1 MVKNYEGMLTGEGL
15 KFGLV
20 VSRFNEMIS
29 KKLLDGAMDAL
40 RRQGV
45 KEEDIEIAW
54 VPGSYETPVV
64 ALKMAEANKYEAI
77 ICLGAVLRG
86 ATPHFDYV
94 ASVVTKGIAKV
105 ALNTGL
111 PVING
116 VITADNLEQAI
127 ERAGAKRGNKGFD
140 AALSAIEMANLMRKM
155 GQ

>member
-105 ALNTGL
+105 ALKTGI

-155 GQ
+155 G

>member
-29 KKLLDGAMDAL
+29 RKLLDGAMDVL

-45 KEEDIEIAW
+45 KEDDIEIAW

-77 ICLGAVLRG
+77 ICLGAIVRG

-105 ALNTGL
+105 ALKTGI

-116 VITADNLEQAI
+116 VVTADNLEQAI

-155 GQ
+155 G